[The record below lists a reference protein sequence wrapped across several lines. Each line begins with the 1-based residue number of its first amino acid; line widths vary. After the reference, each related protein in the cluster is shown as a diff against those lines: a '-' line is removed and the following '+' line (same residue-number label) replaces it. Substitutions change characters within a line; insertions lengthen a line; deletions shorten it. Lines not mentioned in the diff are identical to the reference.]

1 MATARVKVIPPE
13 DTPLKQLAADLLRV
27 RTELKPSLDVISNS
41 ELSEDDKMVAMR
53 LVEAALEDPWDP
65 MRNPRAA
72 IAAVIA
78 QSKD

>member
-1 MATARVKVIPPE
+1 MATARVKVAPPE

-53 LVEAALEDPWDP
+53 LFEAALEDPWDP

-72 IAAVIA
+72 VAAVAA
-78 QSKD
+78 QSKG

>member
-65 MRNPRAA
+65 MRNPRRQRNFF
-72 IAAVIA
+72 VEE
-78 QSKD
+78 